1 MGDFFEKFVAANADN
16 IINVCVYTAIA
27 ALFLLSFMKCVL
39 PVWRTRALL
48 RRAIRNIKQGEKSR
62 RSWQE
67 DHFLGKGALYP
78 HWSEYLDNLFF
89 ADGEYH
95 NASNVE
101 DYINEETVIA
111 QPGRGHLAS
120 AAPGL
125 MVSLGFLGT
134 LLGITQGLAGFSMDN
149 SDAVMNAIRTLI
161 PGMRYAFTTSVVG
174 VVASILFTVSTG
186 IVNGAARSTLSDFY
200 AAMHNNAGVLTV
212 DPLNQI
218 AIYQQEQTAQIQAI
232 AADITGAMTKR
243 MAAVLENS
251 MEPVRQSLDSFCR
264 YTTRQQTQALDT
276 VLSRFLDR
284 MDEQLN
290 GQFKNLGACIR
301 ETVEWQRRAQENT
314 DGIVSALERVTR
326 DVIEIQKSTDGILS
340 KFSGYVNKL
349 DSAQGLSEE
358 AYQRI
363 SSNVAQMEIV
373 SSQQTASLQAIA
385 KLQGEVTKALTDQRA
400 ATEEQTRAIA
410 AELGRIEKSLAKS
423 AEELR
428 GSGEA
433 LVESL
438 KAFVSGVN
446 EDLEKTYNAF
456 FADISE
462 TTKRLD
468 NLVHDVQATVSRLP
482 DVLDA
487 ASNLYAD
494 QGEKLTEAVRDM
506 RLSIEE
512 NRK

>member
-1 MGDFFEKFVAANADN
+1 MGGFFEKFIAANMDN
-16 IINVCVYTAIA
+16 IINVCVYIAIA
-27 ALFLLSFMKCVL
+27 ALFLLSFLKCVL

-48 RRAIRNIKQGEKSR
+48 RRAIRNIKKGEKSKH
-62 RSWQE
+62 SWQE
-67 DHFLGKGALYP
+67 DNFLGKGALYP

-101 DYINEETVIA
+101 DYINEETVIV
-111 QPGRGHLAS
+111 QPGRGSLAS

-174 VVASILFTVSTG
+174 VVASILFTVCTG

-284 MDEQLN
+284 MDEQLS

-301 ETVEWQRRAQENT
+301 ETVEWQKRAKENT
-314 DGIVSALERVTR
+314 DGVMSSLERVTR
-326 DVIEIQKSTDGILS
+326 DVIEIQRAADGILS
-340 KFSGYVNKL
+340 KFSGYVDKL
-349 DSAQGLSEE
+349 SSAQGLSEE

-385 KLQGEVTKALTDQRA
+385 KLQGEVTKALADQRT

-410 AELGRIEKSLAKS
+410 AELGKIEKDLAKS

-428 GSGEA
+428 SSGET
-433 LVESL
+433 LIESH

-456 FADISE
+456 FADIGK
-462 TTKRLD
+462 TTSRLD
-468 NLVHDVQATVSRLP
+468 HLVQDVQTTVSRLP

-494 QGEKLTEAVRDM
+494 QGEKLTAAVQEM
-506 RLSIEE
+506 RRSIEE
-512 NRK
+512 SAR

>member
-1 MGDFFEKFVAANADN
+1 MEGILARIVANYMDDVIN
-16 IINVCVYTAIA
+16 ITVYIAII
-27 ALFLLSFMKCVL
+27 ALLLLSFVKCVL

-48 RRAIRNIKQGEKSR
+48 RRAIRNIKQGEKSK

-111 QPGRGHLAS
+111 QPGRSALAS

-149 SDAVMNAIRTLI
+149 SEAVMSAIRTLI
-161 PGMRYAFTTSVVG
+161 PGMKYAFTTSVVG
-174 VVASILFTVSTG
+174 VVCSIVFTVCTS

-243 MAAVLENS
+243 MAGVLENTV
-251 MEPVRQSLDSFCR
+251 EPLRQTLESFCR

-284 MDEQLN
+284 MDEQMH
-290 GQFKNLGACIR
+290 GQFKNLASCIH
-301 ETVEWQRRAQENT
+301 ETVEWQRRTQENV
-314 DGIVSALERVTR
+314 DGMMNSLERVTR
-326 DVIEIQKSTDGILS
+326 DVIEIQKATDNILG
-340 KFSGYVNKL
+340 KFEGYVDKL
-349 DSAQGLSEE
+349 GAAQGLTEE

-363 SSNVAQMEIV
+363 ASNVGQMEIV

-385 KLQGEVTKALTDQRA
+385 KLQGEITRALNEQRS
-400 ATEEQTRAIA
+400 ATEEQTRSIA
-410 AELGRIEKSLAKS
+410 KTFEKIEEDLKSS
-423 AEELR
+423 ADTLR

-433 LVESL
+433 LVESH

-456 FADISE
+456 FADIGE
-462 TTKRLD
+462 TTRQLDRL
-468 NLVHDVQATVSRLP
+468 VRDVQMSMERLP
-482 DVLDA
+482 SVLDA
-487 ASNLYAD
+487 SANLYTEQNA
-494 QGEKLTEAVRDM
+494 KLTEAVRELG
-506 RLSIEE
+506 RTIEE
-512 NRK
+512 QK

>member
-1 MGDFFEKFVAANADN
+1 VEQILTGLAAAYLDDVIN
-16 IINVCVYTAIA
+16 ITVYIAIF
-27 ALFLLSFMKCVL
+27 ALLLLSVAKCVL

-48 RRAIRNIKQGEKSR
+48 RRAIRSIRQGEKSK

-67 DHFLGKGALYP
+67 DNFLGKGALYP

-111 QPGRGHLAS
+111 QPGRSALSS

-149 SDAVMNAIRTLI
+149 SEAVMNAIRTLI
-161 PGMRYAFTTSVVG
+161 PGMKYAFTTSVVG
-174 VVASILFTVSTG
+174 VVCSIVFTVATS

-200 AAMHNNAGVLTV
+200 AAMHNDAGVLTV

-243 MAAVLENS
+243 MASVLEGAV
-251 MEPVRQSLDSFCR
+251 EPLRQSLDSFCR

-284 MDEQLN
+284 MDEELH
-290 GQFKNLGACIR
+290 GQFKNLSVCIR
-301 ETVEWQRRAQENT
+301 ETVQWQKKTQESA
-314 DGIVSALERVTR
+314 DGMMAALERVTR
-326 DVIEIQKSTDGILS
+326 DVIEIQKATDSILTR
-340 KFSGYVNKL
+340 FDGYIDKL
-349 DSAQGLSEE
+349 NSAQGLSEE

-363 SSNVAQMEIV
+363 ASNVGQMEIL
-373 SSQQTASLQAIA
+373 SSQQTAALQSVGKLQVEFTRAIA
-385 KLQGEVTKALTDQRA
+385 QQRT
-400 ATEEQTRAIA
+400 ATEEQARSIA
-410 AELGRIEKSLAKS
+410 DTLGAIEKDLKS
-423 AEELR
+423 SADTLR

-433 LVESL
+433 LVESH

-456 FADISE
+456 FADIGE
-462 TTKRLD
+462 TTRRLD
-468 NLVHDVQATVSRLP
+468 RLVHDVHLTVERLP
-482 DVLDA
+482 DVFDA

-494 QGEKLTEAVRDM
+494 QGEKLAGTIKELKETMA
-506 RLSIEE
+506 E
-512 NRK
+512 KK

>member
-1 MGDFFEKFVAANADN
+1 MEAIFGRLAENYLDN
-16 IINVCVYTAIA
+16 VINITVYIGIL
-27 ALFLLSFMKCVL
+27 ALLLLSFIKCVL

-48 RRAIRNIKQGEKSR
+48 RRAIRNIKAGEKSK

-67 DHFLGKGALYP
+67 DTFLGKGALYP

-101 DYINEETVIA
+101 DYINEETVIS
-111 QPGRGHLAS
+111 QPGRSALSA

-149 SDAVMNAIRTLI
+149 SEAVMQAIRTLI
-161 PGMRYAFTTSVVG
+161 PGMKYAFTTSVVG
-174 VVASILFTVSTG
+174 VVCSILFTVCTSV
-186 IVNGAARSTLSDFY
+186 VNGAARNTLSDFY

-232 AADITGAMTKR
+232 AADITGAMTQR
-243 MAAVLENS
+243 MADVLQNTV
-251 MEPVRQSLDSFCR
+251 EPVRQTLDSFCR

-284 MDEQLN
+284 MDESLH
-290 GQFKNLGACIR
+290 GQFKNLSVCIH
-301 ETVEWQRRAQENT
+301 ETVDWQRKTQQNVEEMLGSFERA
-314 DGIVSALERVTR
+314 TR
-326 DVIEIQKSTDGILS
+326 DVAEIQRATDGILS
-340 KFSGYVNKL
+340 RFEEYISKL
-349 DSAQGLSEE
+349 SAAQGLSEE

-363 SSNVAQMEIV
+363 ASNVGQMEIV
-373 SSQQTASLQAIA
+373 SSQQTATLQAIA
-385 KLQGEVTKALTDQRA
+385 KLQGELSRAVAEQRA
-400 ATEEQTRAIA
+400 ATEEQTRSIAGTLGAI
-410 AELGRIEKSLAKS
+410 EQDLKLS
-423 AEELR
+423 ADTLR

-433 LVESL
+433 LVESH

-456 FADISE
+456 FADIGE
-462 TTKRLD
+462 TTRQLD
-468 NLVHDVQATVSRLP
+468 RLVHDVQLTIERLP

-487 ASNLYAD
+487 ASNLFAD
-494 QGEKLTEAVRDM
+494 QGDRLTGAIKELRQTID
-506 RLSIEE
+506 EQ
-512 NRK
+512 K

>member
-1 MGDFFEKFVAANADN
+1 VEAILEQLTAEFLDN
-16 IINVCVYTAIA
+16 IINACVYVAIA
-27 ALFLLSFMKCVL
+27 ALLLLSFAKCVL

-48 RRAIRNIKQGEKSR
+48 RRAIRNIKQGEKSK

-67 DHFLGKGALYP
+67 DNFLGKGALYP

-101 DYINEETVIA
+101 DYINEDTVIA
-111 QPGRGHLAS
+111 QPGRSSLAS

-125 MVSLGFLGT
+125 MTTLGFLGT

-149 SDAVMNAIRTLI
+149 SEAVMEAIRTLI

-174 VVASILFTVSTG
+174 VVCSIIFSVSTS
-186 IVNGAARSTLSDFY
+186 IVHGAARSTLSDFY
-200 AAMHNNAGVLTV
+200 AAMHNEAGVLTV

-232 AADITGAMTKR
+232 AADITGAMTAR
-243 MAAVLENS
+243 MAAVLEET
-251 MEPVRQSLDSFCR
+251 MEPVRQTLDSFCR

-284 MDEQLN
+284 MDEQLH
-290 GQFKNLGACIR
+290 GQFKNLAACIH
-301 ETVEWQRRAQENT
+301 ETVEWQRQTRENT
-314 DGIVSALERVTR
+314 ENMLLSFERISRDILEV
-326 DVIEIQKSTDGILS
+326 QKASDSILG
-340 KFSGYVNKL
+340 KFEAYVDKL
-349 DSAQGLSEE
+349 SSVQGLSDQ
-358 AYQRI
+358 AYQRVV
-363 SSNVAQMEIV
+363 SNVGQMEIV
-373 SSQQTASLQAIA
+373 ASQQITTLQSIA
-385 KLQGEVTKALTDQRA
+385 KLQGELTRAISEQRT
-400 ATEEQTRAIA
+400 ATEEHTRSIA
-410 AELGRIEKSLAKS
+410 ATLGAIEQDLRSS
-423 AEELR
+423 ADTLR

-433 LVESL
+433 LVESH

-456 FADISE
+456 FADIGE
-462 TTKRLD
+462 TTRQLDRLVRD
-468 NLVHDVQATVSRLP
+468 VHLTIERLP

-487 ASNLYAD
+487 SANLFAD
-494 QGEKLTEAVRDM
+494 QGEKLTAAVKELRQTVED
-506 RLSIEE
+506 RQ
-512 NRK
+512 